1 MKTVITFGTYD
12 LFHIGHLRIIERA
25 KTYGDILIVGISSDE
40 LNHSKKN
47 KYPIY
52 DYNSRS
58 EIIKSMKCVNEVF
71 KEESLDK
78 KRQYITDY
86 SADVLVMG
94 DDWTGKFDHIKDI
107 VDVVY
112 LPRTQSISTTET
124 IEKIIN
130 TNNCNKYM
138 LEKYKHVGNLL

>member
-1 MKTVITFGTYD
+1 
-12 LFHIGHLRIIERA
+12 
-25 KTYGDILIVGISSDE
+25 
-40 LNHSKKN
+40 
-47 KYPIY
+47 
-52 DYNSRS
+52 
-58 EIIKSMKCVNEVF
+58 MKCVNEVF

-94 DDWTGKFDHIKDI
+94 DDWTGKFDHLKDI

-130 TNNCNKYM
+130 TNTNNGNKYM